1 MPKTPMALPSQSKPK
16 LRAQRQ
22 SAATLCFPF
31 SLSVCLLLFF
41 AFGRIEA
48 AQFKASQRI
57 TSQQTA
63 SIHQTR

>member
-57 TSQQTA
+57 TSQQIALT
-63 SIHQTR
+63 HQAR